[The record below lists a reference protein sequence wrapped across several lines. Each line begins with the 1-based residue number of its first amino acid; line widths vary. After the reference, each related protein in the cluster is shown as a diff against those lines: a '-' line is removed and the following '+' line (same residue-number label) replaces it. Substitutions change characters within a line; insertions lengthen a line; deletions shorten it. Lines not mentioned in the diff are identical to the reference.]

1 VALIA
6 ATDVDDTN
14 SIREM
19 RPCVAARWCA
29 RFYEIVRERF
39 EREPDQDAWMGF
51 TEIDP
56 ALVTGWRKVFVE
68 KTLGIFAGRA
78 ALRQRVDGGAK
89 LLHVRRLGDGL
100 ASEERRVGVRRQRS
114 A

>member
-1 VALIA
+1 
-6 ATDVDDTN
+6 
-14 SIREM
+14 M
-19 RPCVAARWCA
+19 RRGAM
-29 RFYEIVRERF
+29 VR
-39 EREPDQDAWMGF
+39 

-68 KTLGIFAGRA
+68 EDPGHLREVGRR
-78 ALRQRVDGGAK
+78 LRQRVDGGAK

-100 ASEERRVGVRRQRS
+100 AGEERRVGVRRQRS